1 MSYSILYDK
10 QFIKV
15 GDNLFIPMVQCG
27 DNNVYEAAGNG
38 RKRARSWC
46 NDKWIANG
54 KTICSRQDIE
64 QRVNEIRNDAI
75 ERCEGYVKEY
85 DESWSYEDKRFGY
98 HTGIAIYGKHTSKT
112 TFGNFKGFY
121 MSGCDDALTVEELIK
136 YDVNVCV
143 RLPYYNSVKEDI
155 KKKGLESKETTYV
168 KNTEELINTIKEWDE
183 YYGNDI
189 VYYVDFGSDWG
200 LKNIKRERS
209 KNKKRKEREWVE
221 TKVYYVLEGINGG
234 NGYFVKNLK
243 YGYRYAFT
251 STGAKKFIDEKSA
264 NKFHKS
270 MRNKDLFQVVR
281 KENTY
286 TVSVNV

>member
-1 MSYSILYDK
+1 MSYSILYEK

-15 GDNLFIPMVQCG
+15 GDNSFIPMIKCG

-54 KTICSRQDIE
+54 KTICTREDIE
-64 QRVNEIRNDAI
+64 NRVNEIRDEAI
-75 ERCEGYVKEY
+75 KRCEQYVKDY

-98 HTGIAIYGKHTSKT
+98 HTGIAIYGKHTSGT

-121 MSGCDDALTVEELIK
+121 MSGCDGALTVEELIK
-136 YDVNVCV
+136 YSVNVCV
-143 RLPYYNSVKEDI
+143 RLPYYSSTKEEI
-155 KKKGLESKETTYV
+155 KNKGLECKETTYV
-168 KNTEELINTIKEWDE
+168 KTTEELLNTIKEWDE
-183 YYGNDI
+183 YYGDKI
-189 VYYVDFGSDWG
+189 TYYVDFGSDWG
-200 LKNIKRERS
+200 LNNIKRERS
-209 KNKKRKEREWVE
+209 KNRQRKEKKWVE
-221 TKVYYVLEGINGG
+221 TNVYYVLEGVNGG
-234 NGYFVKNLK
+234 LGYFVKNLK
-243 YGYRYAFT
+243 RGYKYAYT

-270 MRNKDLFQVVR
+270 MRNKDLFQIVK